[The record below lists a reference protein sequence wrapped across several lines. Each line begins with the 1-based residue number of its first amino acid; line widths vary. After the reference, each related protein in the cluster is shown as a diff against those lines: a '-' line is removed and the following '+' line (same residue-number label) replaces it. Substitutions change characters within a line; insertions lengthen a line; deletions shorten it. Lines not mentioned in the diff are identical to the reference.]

1 MKVVTILAIIL
12 AVLFVCCIAIPL
24 LESFIRNRKSRSK
37 GFVQF
42 LSSDAFILDDSY
54 KNARNQCW
62 RSLDISEKA
71 PDFNW
76 KEYMPPEKLRH
87 PYAFYFRIKNNLDSS
102 SKKDPTSSD
111 YEIIYAATSEL
122 IASFHVDNCNLVVRL
137 FEPFDS
143 RYSHS
148 AEPDNATNWQNYDHD
163 GIVGIVM
170 IPDLDPESYDRGA
183 ITLWANGLTVGSE
196 HQVVRYNIPLY

>member
-1 MKVVTILAIIL
+1 MKVVITLVIIL
-12 AVLFVCCIAIPL
+12 AGLLVCCMAIPL
-24 LESFIRNRKSRSK
+24 LEFIRNRKSRSK
-37 GFVQF
+37 GLVQF

-76 KEYMPPEKLRH
+76 KECLPPGKLRH
-87 PYAFYFRIKNNLDSS
+87 PYAFYFRIKNDLDPS
-102 SKKDPTSSD
+102 SKKEPTSAD
-111 YEIIYAATSEL
+111 CEIVYDATSEL
-122 IASFHVDNCNLVVRL
+122 IASFHVDNCDLVVRL
-137 FEPFDS
+137 FEPLG
-143 RYSHS
+143 YNHS
-148 AEPDNATNWQNYDHD
+148 AKPDDPINLQYYDHD
-163 GIVGIVM
+163 GIVGIAM